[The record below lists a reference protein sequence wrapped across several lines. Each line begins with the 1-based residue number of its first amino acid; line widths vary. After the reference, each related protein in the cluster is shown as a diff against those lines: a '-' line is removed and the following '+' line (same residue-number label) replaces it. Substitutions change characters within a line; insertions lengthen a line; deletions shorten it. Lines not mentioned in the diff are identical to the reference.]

1 MLGRRRCW
9 RSRSRSLGLGNHRR
23 RQEAHQS
30 LSRLLYARFSSSDQG
45 CHIVT
50 RIYAMHPRACAMAI
64 EGLQPGAISS
74 SISAS
79 VLRPAAVLRRRR
91 SDTRYHSG
99 GLARG
104 LCLLVV
110 LTLGTTA
117 LIGLT
122 IAAQFLGS
130 WVTLFG
136 PRRR

>member
-1 MLGRRRCW
+1 M
-9 RSRSRSLGLGNHRR
+9 
-23 RQEAHQS
+23 
-30 LSRLLYARFSSSDQG
+30 
-45 CHIVT
+45 T
-50 RIYAMHPRACAMAI
+50 RIYAMHPRACAMVI
-64 EGLQPGAISS
+64 EGPQPGAISS

-91 SDTRYHSG
+91 GDTRYHSG
-99 GLARG
+99 GSAPERVQLARG